1 MVFLSFG
8 RKIPLEEGMA
18 IHASILTW
26 RIPMD
31 RRAWRATV
39 RRVAKSRAW
48 LKQLSMQQKDEGA
61 QNESSDGVSEEEF
74 AIITK
79 SGGQG
84 DAFWMSSGYLK
95 LELP

>member
-1 MVFLSFG
+1 
-8 RKIPLEEGMA
+8 
-18 IHASILTW
+18 
-26 RIPMD
+26 
-31 RRAWRATV
+31 
-39 RRVAKSRAW
+39 
-48 LKQLSMQQKDEGA
+48 MQQKDEAA